1 MRLKKTA
8 FVFLVTTVL
17 FTQALRLDEDN
28 EYATVEDA
36 DSYTDPREG
45 RILWPY
51 PLTKNDSE
59 IANDSDPNASE
70 DRYEE
75 ENGRQKRYLAF
86 SYRQSPI
93 VDMMMQSLPPKYVPQ
108 NPSDPF
114 DFLRDTYPLPK
125 GYTRPLEEYDYV
137 IVGGGTAGSV
147 LAARLTEDKP
157 RAMVLVLEA
166 GKPESL
172 LNDVPA
178 LLSYMLLTDAV
189 WPYTMEKQE
198 GVCMGSE
205 GQRCFW
211 PRGKALGGTSVIN
224 YMLYTRGRPQDW
236 DRIAA
241 DGNYGWNYDEV
252 LKYYIKSEKSELK
265 DYRNA
270 PYRGRDG
277 ELTVSNV
284 PFKTGVVEAFLKAE
298 RNFGIPTVD
307 YNSPYELGFGYTQA
321 MIHKGHRV
329 SAAKAFLH
337 NHKRRRNLHILTDA
351 TATKVL
357 IEPHSKRAYAV
368 EYIKDGI
375 KRTVRCRREIILSAG
390 PIASPQLLMLSGIGP
405 EEHLKSLGIPV
416 LVNLQVGRILYDHI
430 AFPGVIFRLNTT
442 NATLLEPKV
451 ATLQN
456 VLQWLHYGDGLLTTT
471 GAVEALGYLKTSVSQ
486 DPENV
491 PDIELL
497 SMGGSL
503 VLDSGGALRQ
513 SWRLDE
519 KNFHQAYRP
528 LYGLDTWSAVIMLTQ
543 PKSRGYLELKDTNP
557 FSHPKMY
564 GNYLTDPQ
572 DVAAFMD
579 AIKHVIQIGN
589 SEAFKKYDPKLFLPD
604 YETCRSFVP
613 NSDPYWECALRT
625 MLITLHHQI
634 ATCRMGPISD
644 PYAVVDP
651 ELRVYGVVGLRVI
664 DSSVI
669 PRPTNAHTAAPA
681 IMIGEKG
688 ADLIKKTWS
697 NVVS

>member
-1 MRLKKTA
+1 MRLKKAALILLATILFSNA
-8 FVFLVTTVL
+8 LEYEEDDEYVTI
-17 FTQALRLDEDN
+17 EDDN
-28 EYATVEDA
+28 GI
-36 DSYTDPREG
+36 RES

-51 PLTKNDSE
+51 PVRRNDSE
-59 IANDSDPNASE
+59 NTANTYSTTGINE
-70 DRYEE
+70 QIQGNNE
-75 ENGRQKRYLAF
+75 RQKRFLHF

-93 VDMMMQSLPPKYVPQ
+93 VDMMLQSLPEKYVP
-108 NPSDPF
+108 NNANDPF

-125 GYTRPLEEYDYV
+125 GYSQPLDEYDYV

-157 RAMVLVLEA
+157 RAMVLVIEA

-172 LNDVPA
+172 LTDVPA
-178 LLSYMLLTDAV
+178 MLSYMQLTDYV
-189 WPYTMEKQE
+189 WPYTMEKQD
-198 GVCMGSE
+198 GICLGSDN
-205 GQRCFW
+205 QRCYW

-236 DRIAA
+236 DRVAA

-265 DYRNA
+265 DYKDL

-284 PFKTGVVEAFLKAE
+284 PFRTGLVEAFLKAE
-298 RNFGIPTVD
+298 RDMGAPTVD
-307 YNSPYELGFGYTQA
+307 YNSPYELGYGYTQG
-321 MIHKGHRV
+321 MLNKGHRM

-337 NHKRRRNLHILTDA
+337 NHKRRRNLHILTD
-351 TATKVL
+351 TRATKVI
-357 IEPHSKRAYAV
+357 IEPQTKQAYAV
-368 EYIKDGI
+368 EYVKDGI
-375 KRTVRCRREIILSAG
+375 RRTVRCRREIILSAG

-405 EEHLKSLGIPV
+405 EEHLNSLGIPT

-430 AFPGVIFRLNTT
+430 AFPAVVFKLNTT
-442 NATLLEPKV
+442 NASLLEPKV
-451 ATLQN
+451 ATLPN
-456 VLQWLHYGDGLLTTT
+456 VIQWLHYGEGLLTTT
-471 GAVEALGYLKTSVSQ
+471 GGVEALGYLKTSASQ

-491 PDIELL
+491 PDIELIC
-497 SMGGSL
+497 MGGSA
-503 VLDSGGALRQ
+503 VLDSGGALRE
-513 SWRLDE
+513 SFRLNKRIFD
-519 KNFHQAYRP
+519 QAFGP
-528 LYGLDTWSAVIMLTQ
+528 LYGSDTWSAIIMLTQ

-572 DVAAFMD
+572 DMLAFLD
-579 AIKHVIQIGN
+579 GIKHVIKIGN
-589 SEAFKKYDPKLFLPD
+589 SEAFRKYDPKLHLPD
-604 YETCRSFVP
+604 LEPCRSYVP
-613 NSDPYWECALRT
+613 GSDLYWECAVRT
-625 MLITLHHQI
+625 MLVTLHHQI
-634 ATCRMGPISD
+634 ATCRMGPVTD

-651 ELRVYGVVGLRVI
+651 ELRVYGVDGLRVI

-669 PRPTNAHTAAPA
+669 PRPVNAHTAAPA

-697 NVVS
+697 NVIS